1 MRKMGLSFAETIENL
16 EIAPDKRSGYKD
28 IIMGKKPAMA

>member
-1 MRKMGLSFAETIENL
+1 MRKMGLSVDEAMENL
-16 EIAPDKRSGYKD
+16 EIDPDKRSGYKD